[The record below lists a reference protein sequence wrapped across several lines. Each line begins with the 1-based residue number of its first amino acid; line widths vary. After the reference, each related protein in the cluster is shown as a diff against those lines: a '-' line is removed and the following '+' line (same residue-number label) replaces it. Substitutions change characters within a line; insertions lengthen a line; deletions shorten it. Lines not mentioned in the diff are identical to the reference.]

1 MKKIHTNRVDSF
13 ENWRVSKIS
22 KYGLFN
28 WVQLNYDP
36 ETSDIISLIFEE
48 KSNGINKNIESY
60 LLRTHKSHIIN
71 FYDPTSRF
79 YIKDISTLKDQIGL
93 QLLTDINNDNRAY
106 SYWNYRLKTKPQNC
120 LTADVDSLEFTKHGI
135 TIIEAAQLF
144 DTSSILNAIPHIF
157 RTFNLRPNKVNPKQY
172 YSQYKYAKDIKA
184 KSYILFHRI
193 NDNILDERSPVLLLE
208 NNENFY
214 NMLTFILR
222 LDRYSESVF
231 LQKYSNYLAEN
242 LIQFKNIDDAYEF
255 IKSN

>member
-48 KSNGINKNIESY
+48 KSNGINRNIESY
-60 LLRTHKSHIIN
+60 LLMTHKSHIIN
-71 FYDPTSRF
+71 FYDPTSSF

-157 RTFNLRPNKVNPKQY
+157 RTFNWRPNKVNPKQY

-184 KSYILFHRI
+184 KS
-193 NDNILDERSPVLLLE
+193 
-208 NNENFY
+208 
-214 NMLTFILR
+214 
-222 LDRYSESVF
+222 
-231 LQKYSNYLAEN
+231 
-242 LIQFKNIDDAYEF
+242 
-255 IKSN
+255 